1 MRTTVPAKSLQ
12 KAPPPDLRSMVLVID
27 KSEDLCFALKQLL
40 ELDGVTVVA
49 RSSGAS
55 GLRELQAGRRFGL
68 ILLDVNL
75 RDMSGA
81 EILAEL
87 KSLDLVDQQPIL
99 GVTDVYDDELK
110 NLPLTGIVRKP
121 IDLMDLTAKVRQ
133 FLTLH

>member
-1 MRTTVPAKSLQ
+1 
-12 KAPPPDLRSMVLVID
+12 MVLVID